1 MHSGFGKNFY
11 NFGFTMGLIGLLT
24 IIGIYC
30 TILTISISNS
40 LKKKDKKEERKTEVS
55 SKQTKGDGESGKFV
69 LKENS

>member
-1 MHSGFGKNFY
+1 
-11 NFGFTMGLIGLLT
+11 MGLIGLLT

-40 LKKKDKKEERKTEVS
+40 LKKKKDKKEERKTDVS
-55 SKQTKGDGESGKFV
+55 SKQDIKDGESGKFI